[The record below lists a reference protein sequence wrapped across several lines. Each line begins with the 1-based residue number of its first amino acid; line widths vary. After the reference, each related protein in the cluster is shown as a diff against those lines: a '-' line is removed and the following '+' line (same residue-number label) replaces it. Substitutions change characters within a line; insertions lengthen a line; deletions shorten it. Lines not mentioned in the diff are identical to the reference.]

1 MTTIAKNK
9 DFRLL
14 FVALALCCIGLV
26 GIALV
31 FFNGQE
37 ASYGVSREIPFGLLL
52 MGYAFFVGI
61 SVGVATIATADHLFG
76 FHAFSKISRH
86 LQLLAISALLAAFW
100 LIFWELGSPFKLQ
113 VLRFVHYYFNFAVE
127 SPIWWMSTF
136 YLIETPLLIIELILM
151 LKGDE
156 KSSFLA
162 GIVAFIMGIIAFSTL
177 SMVFAVN
184 AARPIWNTPSFTIS
198 FIFGALIC
206 GISVIF
212 AFVYLTK
219 KSLNERILRNLNIF
233 MFLLLL
239 AVLFINFWNAVIL
252 SYGAGSYL
260 AKNFEVFTNGN
271 LSFNF
276 YFFEICI
283 GILLPMI
290 LLILSKF
297 SNLKFS
303 VIAGILAII
312 GVFFA
317 RFDGIVGGQ
326 LVRVES
332 EFLGKIE
339 FGSYCPSVA
348 EITIFISG
356 IGVMLFIY
364 ALGKTFLNLESEK

>member
-1 MTTIAKNK
+1 M
-9 DFRLL
+9 
-14 FVALALCCIGLV
+14 
-26 GIALV
+26 
-31 FFNGQE
+31 FF
-37 ASYGVSREIPFGLLL
+37 
-52 MGYAFFVGI
+52 
-61 SVGVATIATADHLFG
+61 
-76 FHAFSKISRH
+76 
-86 LQLLAISALLAAFW
+86 
-100 LIFWELGSPFKLQ
+100 
-113 VLRFVHYYFNFAVE
+113 
-127 SPIWWMSTF
+127 
-136 YLIETPLLIIELILM
+136 
-151 LKGDE
+151 
-156 KSSFLA
+156 
-162 GIVAFIMGIIAFSTL
+162 
-177 SMVFAVN
+177 
-184 AARPIWNTPSFTIS
+184 
-198 FIFGALIC
+198 
-206 GISVIF
+206 
-212 AFVYLTK
+212 
-219 KSLNERILRNLNIF
+219 
-233 MFLLLL
+233 LLL
-239 AVLFINFWNAVIL
+239 AVLFINFWNAVIS

-276 YFFEICI
+276 YVFEILV

-297 SNLKFS
+297 NNLKFS

-317 RFDGIVGGQ
+317 RFDGIIGGQ